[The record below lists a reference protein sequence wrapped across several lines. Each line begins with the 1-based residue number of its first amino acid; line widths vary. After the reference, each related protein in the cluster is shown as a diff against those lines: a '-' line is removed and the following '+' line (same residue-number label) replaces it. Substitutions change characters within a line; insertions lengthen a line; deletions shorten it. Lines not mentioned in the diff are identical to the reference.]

1 VGVLPWRLPE
11 EWIAA
16 IADAKPWWIAQWH
29 VGIQTAAQSMTMRTA
44 LVRRFHAC
52 EPSLAG
58 SVVAHGGRFVSF
70 PSASKASTPFDF
82 QDWTLEIRPD
92 GVTFASFGLSQV
104 TTLVRD
110 QYTLWAYNAD
120 PAGGW

>member
-1 VGVLPWRLPE
+1 
-11 EWIAA
+11 
-16 IADAKPWWIAQWH
+16 
-29 VGIQTAAQSMTMRTA
+29 MTMRTA
-44 LVRRFHAC
+44 LVRHFHAC

-58 SVVAHGGRFVSF
+58 SAAAHGGRFVSF
-70 PSASKASTPFDF
+70 PSASKASTLLDF